1 MTSKE
6 KLFFFTAEPESYMSE
21 FTETK
26 EKRLLKLKEVSRLLL
41 ETGNAHSFVVA
52 NKDFIPTV
60 VPSDFITL
68 FDEIIKEGH
77 DMTDIKL
84 LSNKVLNIF
93 HTTLTEYQRIIPD
106 PDSFLGLLEQNNKAM
121 EQILQKIRPVYK
133 LFLKDAENQALR
145 QELKAL
151 FSKLEG
157 FAKHYVIKENTLFPV
172 LEELWPD
179 YRCVKIMWSFH
190 DDIRYNIKAIINQL
204 GEDYIDIKSFNRCI
218 GDIFFQMLTIKFRE
232 EQILFPCIQST
243 INAEQLDEMIPEGR
257 EIGYPYVQPAVTTTQ
272 NNKKE
277 LRKDLAKL
285 GTGELS
291 VEQIELI
298 FNHLPV
304 DITYVDEHDKVIYF
318 STPQKRIFPRTK
330 AVLGREVRNC
340 HPPES
345 VHVVE
350 EIIESFKSGKRS
362 KADFW
367 INMKGEKILIQYF
380 AVRDKAGNY
389 RGVIE
394 VSQEISHIRSLD
406 GEKRLLD

>member
-1 MTSKE
+1 
-6 KLFFFTAEPESYMSE
+6 MSE

-26 EKRLLKLKEVSRLLL
+26 EKRLLKLKEVARLLL

-52 NKDFIPTV
+52 NKDFIPTI

-68 FDEIIKEGH
+68 FDEILKEGYEMV
-77 DMTDIKL
+77 DVKI
-84 LSNKVLNIF
+84 LSNKILNIF
-93 HTTLTEYQRIIPD
+93 HTSITEYQRIIPD

-133 LFLKDAENQALR
+133 LFLRDAENATLR

-151 FSKLEG
+151 FNELEV
-157 FAKHYVIKENTLFPV
+157 FTKQYVIKENVLFPV

-190 DDIRYNIKAIINQL
+190 DDIRYNIKAIIDQL
-204 GEDYIDIKSFNRCI
+204 GHDKIDFKNFNRCI
-218 GDIFFQMLTIKFRE
+218 GDVFFHMLAIKFRE
-232 EQILFPCIQST
+232 ERILFPYIQST
-243 INAEQLDEMIPEGR
+243 IGAEQLERMVLEGLD
-257 EIGYPYVQPAVTTTQ
+257 IGYPYIQPVKVRTQ
-272 NNKKE
+272 EKKKAFS
-277 LRKDLAKL
+277 KDLAKL
-285 GTGELS
+285 GTGEVS

-304 DITYVDEHDKVIYF
+304 DITYVDEHDKVRYF
-318 STPQKRIFPRTK
+318 STPPKRIFPRTT
-330 AVLGREVRNC
+330 AILGREVRNC

-350 EIIESFKSGKRS
+350 EIIESFRTGNKS

-367 INMKGEKILIQYF
+367 IKMKGELILIQYF
-380 AVRDKAGNY
+380 AVRDKLGNY

-394 VSQEISHIRSLD
+394 VSQEISNIKSLE